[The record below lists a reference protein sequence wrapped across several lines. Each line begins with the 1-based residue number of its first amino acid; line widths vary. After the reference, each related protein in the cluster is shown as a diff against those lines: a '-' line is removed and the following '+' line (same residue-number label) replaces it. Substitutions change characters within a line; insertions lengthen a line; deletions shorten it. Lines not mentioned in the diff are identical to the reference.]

1 MGHILN
7 QRFLYKEGRSTA
19 ELISKHELIRYTMGL
34 TILYNYLG
42 FGSLKM
48 SQKEKIHK
56 YRVEEFFLPCAVTS
70 RKFNSLQLVQVISGM
85 DLTDD

>member
-7 QRFLYKEGRSTA
+7 QTFLYKEGRSTA

-34 TILYNYLG
+34 SILYNYLG

-48 SQKEKIHK
+48 SQKEKK
-56 YRVEEFFLPCAVTS
+56 YINTEWKS
-70 RKFNSLQLVQVISGM
+70 SSYLVQ
-85 DLTDD
+85 